1 MTPRPYAAPR
11 APERP
16 TPTTRPAAW
25 LAAAVL
31 AFAPLAHAQGAEAPA
46 APPSAEAW
54 LDLPLVD
61 AASGEVFTLRDLD
74 DGVVLVETMA
84 TWCGNCRRQ
93 LGHLAA
99 AAAELGGE
107 AAPGVPIAYVVVSVE
122 RDLDPARLAA
132 YAEREG
138 FPFRFV
144 VADDDLLRALADR
157 FGRVVLNPPATPHVV
172 VAPGGR
178 VGELSTGFEAP
189 AALVARLRAAA
200 D

>member
-1 MTPRPYAAPR
+1 MRRTRSPIPRLIALLVLV
-11 APERP
+11 
-16 TPTTRPAAW
+16 AW
-25 LAAAVL
+25 LGAAAGQSDT
-31 AFAPLAHAQGAEAPA
+31 AAQAGAD
-46 APPSAEAW
+46 AW
-54 LDLPLVD
+54 LDHPLID
-61 AASGEVFTLRDLD
+61 AATGEPFTVRGLE
-74 DGVVLVETMA
+74 GSVVLVETMA
-84 TWCGNCRRQ
+84 TWCSNCRRQ

-107 AAPGVPIAYVVVSVE
+107 AAEGVPVAFVVVSVE
-122 RDLDPARLAA
+122 RGLEPARLAA

-144 VADDDLLRALADR
+144 VADDELLRALAER

-178 VGELSTGFEAP
+178 VGALSTGFEAP
-189 AALVARLRAAA
+189 EALVARLRAAA